1 LLDGVCLGLDEGE
14 GHIRML
20 RDELGVDVL
29 EGELLSD
36 TLLIVLFREKWFEN
50 RTHSLSDI
58 EQREADSGP
67 THEAIDQWSLRS
79 LREDP
84 SVAVWNDCSLTKKSN
99 KRPVRRQRDRETE
112 RGWATHLLPLHEVQR
127 VV

>member
-1 LLDGVCLGLDEGE
+1 
-14 GHIRML
+14 ML

-50 RTHSLSDI
+50 RTHALSDI

-67 THEAIDQWSLRS
+67 THEARDQWPLRS

-99 KRPVRRQRDRETE
+99 RDQSGDRERERQREREGE
-112 RGWATHLLPLHEVQR
+112 SGWATHLLPLHEVQR
-127 VV
+127 IV